1 MMNYLKNLILFRL
14 LILVIQL
21 KKADYDTKIY
31 DIEQKINDYY
41 QSNKDITTQ
50 EFNKLMLKKNLQ
62 QD

>member
-50 EFNKLMLKKNLQ
+50 EFNKLMLKKKLQ

>member
-1 MMNYLKNLILFRL
+1 MINYLKNLILFRL